1 MGQQKNPNQKNGIGG
16 IMKTERDF
24 GYETA
29 EAMQEPGYDGPVDID
44 KEVRRTVSIPEGDY
58 LAMREAGIENPNARE
73 YWRGFNSFFEVP
85 PTATVMVR
93 KVPVDLQR
101 KFKSRCAALGVSQQ
115 AKMVE
120 LIRAWVNQDKPE

>member
-1 MGQQKNPNQKNGIGG
+1 
-16 IMKTERDF
+16 MKTERDF

-29 EAMQEPGYDGPVDID
+29 EAMQGQPGYDSPVDI
-44 KEVRRTVSIPEGDY
+44 EEMVSGTVSIPEGDY
-58 LAMREAGIENPNARE
+58 WAMQDEGIENPNARE

-85 PTATVMVR
+85 PTAAVMVR